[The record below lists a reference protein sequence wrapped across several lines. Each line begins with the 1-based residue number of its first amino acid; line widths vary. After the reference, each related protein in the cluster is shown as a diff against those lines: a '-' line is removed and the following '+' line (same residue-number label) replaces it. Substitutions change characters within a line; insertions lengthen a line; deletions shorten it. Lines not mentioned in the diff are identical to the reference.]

1 MIVGAGCF
9 NFDLWAVTNS
19 LSPLSFVLVLRY
31 SAGDLSCGPWVIG
44 MLLPPP
50 IASNNTAD
58 ADQFFLHL
66 RLLSSPPFADALLN
80 HQYSGDLRDAGG
92 LICASAE
99 VGVASHA
106 LCFLVAT
113 FLVQL
118 CSIIL
123 SHGRDSWSIYGSV
136 TSRVT

>member
-1 MIVGAGCF
+1 
-9 NFDLWAVTNS
+9 
-19 LSPLSFVLVLRY
+19 
-31 SAGDLSCGPWVIG
+31 

-80 HQYSGDLRDAGG
+80 YQYSGDLRDAGG
-92 LICASAE
+92 LICAFAE

-123 SHGRDSWSIYGSV
+123 SHGRDLWSIYGSV